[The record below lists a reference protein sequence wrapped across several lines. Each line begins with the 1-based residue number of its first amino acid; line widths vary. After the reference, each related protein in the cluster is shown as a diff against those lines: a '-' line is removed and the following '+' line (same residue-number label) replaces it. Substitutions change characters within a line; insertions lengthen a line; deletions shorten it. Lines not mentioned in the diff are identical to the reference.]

1 MVKYVFNPFTGN
13 LDSTLSSTDELPQGL
28 TNLYGLIPENS
39 VEVKTGCTEVAGKR
53 YSSIANALTYIATQT
68 PTAVNLWGI
77 CLLDYSNSEDFTLG
91 DYTTIYSVKGLAGL
105 FNTILTGDIT
115 LGGYSTLNSVNT
127 TGQITMTGTIGS
139 GLPSL
144 FYAVYHTGTLIIGA
158 GMFFEP
164 VFSILSCSANVDLYG
179 YLITVNSSWATN
191 SLNVN
196 AGGYLGGAFEMVGGL
211 IVDSGGTFAVNEAGQ
226 HYDNSLSGLT
236 ADTVGD
242 AIDEVLASIPLEDY
256 GTQGSITFLDANGRI
271 DEDNA
276 NFFWDSVNKRMGI
289 GTDSPTGKLHFKAGS
304 TSYGSGGI
312 RFEQSADTS
321 FWDIMPSYNSL
332 FFGRDGTTYYKMTT
346 SGLQLS
352 DGGSNIYT
360 HIARSGDSYFNA
372 GNVGIGTA
380 TPNAK
385 LQVVGDTHLG
395 ADTTNYTEIK
405 DDGEINLHGT
415 ARVTKTKTF
424 TFNYARITGQGKPT
438 LVNRGVF
445 FGWSLPIFNSDDEE
459 LYSCSCAPTDWD
471 GVTDPVFSISGWLD
485 TANTD
490 KKFNMQIS
498 VETYDPNTNEVVPI
512 TTNDISVETDTG
524 TAAQYTS
531 FIVPFTLD
539 ASAIDFNAS
548 EPIGIRIRRL
558 DASENEIAGEFVVEG
573 AVVSYVSNK
582 LGEAT

>member
-1 MVKYVFNPFTGN
+1 MGQTRAQRVIKELAGSVQKQTAIATDMFIPNHSGDNSAGDILKTPVNDTDIPNKKYV
-13 LDSTLSSTDELPQGL
+13 D
-28 TNLYGLIPENS
+28 
-39 VEVKTGCTEVAGKR
+39 
-53 YSSIANALTYIATQT
+53 
-68 PTAVNLWGI
+68 
-77 CLLDYSNSEDFTLG
+77 
-91 DYTTIYSVKGLAGL
+91 
-105 FNTILTGDIT
+105 
-115 LGGYSTLNSVNT
+115 
-127 TGQITMTGTIGS
+127 
-139 GLPSL
+139 
-144 FYAVYHTGTLIIGA
+144 
-158 GMFFEP
+158 
-164 VFSILSCSANVDLYG
+164 
-179 YLITVNSSWATN
+179 
-191 SLNVN
+191 
-196 AGGYLGGAFEMVGGL
+196 
-211 IVDSGGTFAVNEAGQ
+211 
-226 HYDNSLSGLT
+226 
-236 ADTVGD
+236 DT
-242 AIDEVLASIPLEDY
+242 IPLHDY
-256 GTQGSITFLDANGRI
+256 GTEGSVAFLDANGRI
-271 DEDNA
+271 DEENSEI
-276 NFFWDSVNKRMGI
+276 FWDSVNKRMGL
-289 GTDSPTGKLHFKAGS
+289 GTATTDRLYKLKIKQKAGE
-304 TSYGSGGI
+304 GGI
-312 RFEQSADTS
+312 WLENPAGNYGAYFIDNTNGIFKTQTQLGMAFRSQTGYVYFKSASHVYFDVGDALGVNE
-321 FWDIMPSYNSL
+321 FKFRNRYGAEIAVLDSL
-332 FFGRDGTTYYKMTT
+332 GN
-346 SGLQLS
+346 LS
-352 DGGSNIYT
+352 VV
-360 HIARSGDSYFNA
+360 
-372 GNVGIGTA
+372 GNVGIGTDS
-380 TPNAK
+380 PNAK

-405 DDGEINLHGT
+405 TDGEINLHGT